1 MVDDLCRSRIVL
13 QILMQIRLEAKKPH
27 RDSCAL
33 RYYNV
38 LIRLVTQTLPFQKP
52 FLFFFVRSTNFLV
65 AWPKGFFCLFV

>member
-1 MVDDLCRSRIVL
+1 MVDDLCKSRTAL

-27 RDSCAL
+27 RDSLAL

-52 FLFFFVRSTNFLV
+52 IFF
-65 AWPKGFFCLFV
+65 GFFLCQKHKLSCCLA